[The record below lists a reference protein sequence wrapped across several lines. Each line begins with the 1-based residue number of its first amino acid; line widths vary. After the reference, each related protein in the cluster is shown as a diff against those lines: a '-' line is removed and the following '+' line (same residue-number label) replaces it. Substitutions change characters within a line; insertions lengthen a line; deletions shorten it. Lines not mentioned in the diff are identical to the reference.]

1 MNAVWLVARW
11 EYVTRLRSKLFIVS
25 TILFPLLIVGM
36 SLGSV
41 FLLGEQGA
49 REIRLAVVS
58 PDEAW
63 RLRLA
68 VELQQQTG
76 ENQGSP
82 YSVINLPDAD
92 VPSQRLQAAALL
104 EAGEIDAYL
113 VIASDIIESA
123 TVEWVDAGKVPRGVY
138 IDIRKVVQTLW
149 TQAALERRQVDPA
162 VLAVLER
169 KLEWKSTQSQGSEL
183 SSINEIQA
191 IFGPIMAVMILF
203 FAIFLSSQV
212 LMRGIISERSNRLAE
227 LLLSSVSAE
236 DLMTGKILG
245 LGALSLT
252 QIGLY
257 MAIATVAGA
266 RSGLDLF
273 PAHTLLPFLLFA
285 LLGYFFYAA
294 IFAAVGSLFE
304 SEQDAQQMVSVLSIL
319 PIIPLVT
326 ATVILTNPDNTI
338 VRLASFF
345 PPLTPFIMIIR
356 VNVMALPLW
365 ELLGTALVL
374 AISTWYLMRWSGI
387 VFRTSLLLY
396 GQRATLPEIVRWIR
410 AG

>member
-68 VELQQQTG
+68 VELRQQTG